1 MAHFLQF
8 DFFQKKNPLNNSQA
22 FFFFWVPTVRKIH
35 PHPIEK
41 FIKNLLKIIIKIK
54 NEKLKKKTPS

>member
-8 DFFQKKNPLNNSQA
+8 DFFQKKKPLEQFA
-22 FFFFWVPTVRKIH
+22 GIFFFWVPTVRKIH

-41 FIKNLLKIIIKIK
+41 FIKNLLKKKMK
-54 NEKLKKKTPS
+54 N

>member
-1 MAHFLQF
+1 
-8 DFFQKKNPLNNSQA
+8 
-22 FFFFWVPTVRKIH
+22 VRKIH